1 MSSNNP
7 AKLTSLRKP
16 DYPGSWW
23 KYTDTNTT
31 TLPIGKFTPVF
42 VKELP
47 AKCYYRCSPEVRFE
61 SMPMVSPLYNGFS
74 MVTKFFFY
82 PIRLCVP
89 ELRRNA
95 QMQWGTIPDLF
106 FPVFSFYQDEST
118 SSSSIYPKF
127 SFNGSLLD
135 RLNMLNGETITG
147 QSFVNH
153 SYYSDVDD
161 RPSVFSSANMVPLI
175 AYWDI
180 WLRHEYNP
188 QESYIPVTYDSLVV
202 RTNGVYRELTKSY
215 FSYDS
220 LRALV
225 DYFGGYATD
234 TRDIGQGV
242 EITDNKYMIMEGY
255 EVVRG
260 YSLFSLIPVA
270 FGGYDSYR
278 QWMADN
284 WDLLSNFESDCGLLP
299 ITYKGGYYTSWFDED
314 GINILKN
321 YMVQQG
327 ESFLSLRKQNAD
339 FMVDMLSLVSGNR
352 YTDYLLYVMDTELE
366 LKDHPILVGSD
377 TIDFGS
383 IDFFASSQTGDG
395 PNGVL
400 AASASKCREYS
411 NKVREIKFKTKEP
424 GLFMAFSYLVPNV
437 VFYQGTPRF
446 MLKRNFAD
454 LWHPQYDAKGFQTI
468 SSFEVFNPYLGA
480 LEDYGG
486 IGYNFENEDI
496 AFVPLGYEYMNGV
509 DIISGGMKCR
519 QYSTWTLRRDYEIDG
534 YERAYDEEQPISQFE
549 YKRYIIDGVDSN
561 LRTTYVDG
569 FMYNT
574 PFENVNSYTNSNFV
588 VKYKFNEQLY
598 MPITHKL
605 ITKTF

>member
-7 AKLTSLRKP
+7 AKLVSLRKP

-89 ELRRNA
+89 ELRRNV
-95 QMQWGTIPDLF
+95 QMQWGTIPDLPLPQF
-106 FPVFSFYQDEST
+106 DLVSFSGNSIFPRFA
-118 SSSSIYPKF
+118 
-127 SFNGSLLD
+127 FNGSLVD
-135 RLNMLNGETITG
+135 RLNMFNGETITG

-153 SYYSDVDD
+153 SWVDSWSVWMDYYCT
-161 RPSVFSSANMVPLI
+161 ANMVPLL
-175 AYWDI
+175 AYWDV

-188 QESYIPVTYDSLVV
+188 QESYIPVTHDTIEV
-202 RTNGVYRELTKSY
+202 RNGGVNRTLRKSY
-215 FSYDS
+215 FSYKT
-220 LRALV
+220 LRDLV
-225 DYFGGYATD
+225 DTFAGYSVTIN
-234 TRDIGQGV
+234 DIGQG
-242 EITDNKYMIMEGY
+242 TSLYDNILEMNGN

-260 YSLFSLIPVA
+260 YPIFSNTPTY
-270 FGGYDSYR
+270 FGDFEAYNS
-278 QWMADN
+278 WMSDN
-284 WDLLSNFESDCGLLP
+284 WYLLSNFESDCGLLP

-314 GINILKN
+314 GINILKS
-321 YMVQQG
+321 YMIQQG

-411 NKVREIKFKTKEP
+411 NKVKEIKFKTKEP
-424 GLFMAFSYLVPNV
+424 GLFMVFSYLVPNV
-437 VFYQGTPRF
+437 VFYQGIPRF

-468 SSFEVFNPYLGA
+468 GSFEYFNPYLGTISV
-480 LEDYGG
+480 ENSEYDYV
-486 IGYNFENEDI
+486 YDNLDM
-496 AFVPLGYEYMNGV
+496 AYVPLGYEYMNGI
-509 DIISGGMKCR
+509 DTISGGMKCEH
-519 QYSTWTLRRDYEIDG
+519 YSTWTLRRDYQIIG
-534 YERAYDEEQPISQFE
+534 YNRSYTGIGATQFE
-549 YKRYIIDGVDSN
+549 KKQYILDEPDSN